1 VNGRLLL
8 SELPAGA
15 RGRVTGFQGGREFQ
29 NRVISMGLNVG
40 SDFEIIH
47 TAGRRAGPVLVA
59 RGPTRLAIG
68 HGMADKIEVAP
79 IDGVS

>member
-1 VNGRLLL
+1 MNGRLLL
-8 SELPAGA
+8 SELPRGA
-15 RGRVTGFQGGREFQ
+15 RGRVTGFAGGREFQ

-40 SDFEIIH
+40 SDIEVIH

-68 HGMADKIEVAP
+68 HGMADKIEVTRT
-79 IDGVS
+79 DDVT